1 MKRRTLLRHLERHGC
16 YRYREGANHAIY
28 RNPQTGRC
36 VAVPR
41 HQEIKNTTAR
51 TICKQLDIPPPVIA

>member
-1 MKRRTLLRHLERHGC
+1 MKRRVLLRHLERYGC
-16 YRYREGANHAIY
+16 YLDREGAKHTIY
-28 RNPQTGRC
+28 RNPETGRC

-51 TICKQLDIPPPVIA
+51 TICEQLSVPRP